1 MTNTEAPSHFDPFGI
16 EAAKASQKPH
26 SSSRRPVLMAVGEDK
41 KKPNDRR
48 HAASPSHHSQ
58 RYAENHAAQSPP
70 AVHKSPS
77 RTTHAGR
84 LQSAEQQHASLVQ
97 QQQQQQQPQPTS
109 NSMDSTLDPFGIAAF
124 TAGRPRGGDATQSSS
139 SSSLVEDESMQHP
152 QSLERRLDAARTTL
166 DALPVLDP
174 ETMRPRTS
182 TTTTTTTG
190 GSKQQARTGTTVSHS
205 SNHHHKAA
213 AALPPKMTVKLTLSE
228 EVSALALEMVAS
240 QIAVEGTVL
249 AQVQCSDALK
259 NAPFV
264 LAALK
269 PPPHDDTMTSLV
281 KLRPDPQT
289 TSLEPIAVHHED
301 DDETHEAYLVQVPKS
316 DLGYTPVLHYSFS
329 QVVEHMPILLERKVT
344 IHDTSCRIAL
354 QVRSKLTNKGD
365 LKDFTLVVAIPEVVD
380 ADSIEIVRGEGSYDP
395 LKRLIKFQLDSLNKG
410 ESFMVSAQAKLWKA
424 ITGNEVRFPVL
435 LRCSSTEDQ
444 ISTVDFKVQEADG
457 TPCYISVTKSY
468 SFRLLHRLT

>member
-26 SSSRRPVLMAVGEDK
+26 APSRRRVLVAVGDT

-58 RYAENHAAQSPP
+58 RYAENHSAQSPP
-70 AVHKSPS
+70 AAHKSPS
-77 RTTHAGR
+77 RTTYAGR
-84 LQSAEQQHASLVQ
+84 LQSAEQQHASLVQQQ

-182 TTTTTTTG
+182 TTTG
-190 GSKQQARTGTTVSHS
+190 GSRQARTGTTVSHS
-205 SNHHHKAA
+205 NNNNKA

-269 PPPHDDTMTSLV
+269 TPPHDDTMTSLV

-289 TSLEPIAVHHED
+289 TSLEPIAVHHEDDD